1 MHQFLVQSGL
11 TIHQIS
17 KFLQYNTGSNM
28 LDIKH
33 FSTVIIDSSLDIITV
48 DEKF

>member
-1 MHQFLVQSGL
+1 
-11 TIHQIS
+11 
-17 KFLQYNTGSNM
+17 M
-28 LDIKH
+28 LDIKQ